1 MCYGTKC
8 AKLAV
13 CVDRA
18 HVKQREYEYVWFP
31 ANVPICV
38 TIRDHAKEARFTC
51 RIKRTTPSGARQ
63 ADLMFE
69 AMDLHEC
76 EGACHL
82 DSEAPAQVRRVLNKR
97 PVELLSGSLNG
108 PSSPSSFYET
118 VHQKIQKLRLTGEP
132 ESSVACTAPIVA
144 RRRVVLCEE
153 RNVSYPGRLVS
164 SRDELRSYWLDRSDF
179 KRIQGENIRSLVAIK
194 REMSAGHC
202 NSPHTTYS
210 LTACPRGLE
219 LYVTKLQSPKRK
231 CSPQRQLS
239 RGVVQFYRQSP
250 PPDPEQLRTAYRLL
264 TQKDRLRALQVAY
277 LDALEAQLLATTL
290 LHSDL
295 QLRPAAAAEPSQFRR
310 SRSGGSCRAADAGV
324 APPFLAPLA
333 APPAHI
339 LSVVRFH

>member
-1 MCYGTKC
+1 MFLTESLCT
-8 AKLAV
+8 APTHTTTRIRL
-13 CVDRA
+13 
-18 HVKQREYEYVWFP
+18 VWFP

-38 TIRDHAKEARFTC
+38 TIRDHVKEARFTC
-51 RIKRTTPSGARQ
+51 RIKRTIPSRARRP
-63 ADLMFE
+63 DLTFE
-69 AMDLHEC
+69 AAMDLHEC
-76 EGACHL
+76 EGGCPL
-82 DSEAPAQVRRVLNKR
+82 EAPAQARRMLNKR
-97 PVELLSGSLNG
+97 PAELLSGSLNG
-108 PSSPSSFYET
+108 PLSSSSFSEA

-153 RNVSYPGRLVS
+153 RNASYPGRLVS

-179 KRIQGENIRSLVAIK
+179 KRIQGENIRSLVIIK

-231 CSPQRQLS
+231 CSPQRQLT
-239 RGVVQFYRQSP
+239 RGVVQLYRQSP
-250 PPDPEQLRTAYRLL
+250 PPDPEQLRIAYRLL

-277 LDALEAQLLATTL
+277 LDALEAHLLATTL

-310 SRSGGSCRAADAGV
+310 SRSGGSCRADDAGV